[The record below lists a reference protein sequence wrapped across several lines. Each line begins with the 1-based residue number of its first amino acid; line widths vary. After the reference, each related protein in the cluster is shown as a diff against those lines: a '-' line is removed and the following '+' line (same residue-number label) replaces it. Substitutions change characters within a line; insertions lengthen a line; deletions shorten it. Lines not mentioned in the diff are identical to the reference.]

1 MRKENKKHTT
11 IPLAACLPAASDAND
26 ANDDDD
32 DTARETVARALDA
45 LACASNEVCA
55 DVERR
60 VDRLVA
66 KAMEMDERVHACE
79 RKIANAQRRR
89 RTGNNGAQSTTT
101 QTMTTKTGHEG
112 GEVLVLESSRK
123 YVLVSDEDDDETET
137 ETVDDGKTGGE
148 RRPMYYDETTRN
160 ALQRANENKPKR
172 RAFKDVER
180 MATNARRY
188 GESARALARSFAKKQ
203 GKAGRED
210 GAEPKTKDI
219 GDKDNGSQFS
229 QYVIVAKNIAS
240 YDRTSLAD
248 MMPAKTAFYD
258 CEELRFG
265 GKGKDKRNAPGEEVT
280 EDGNKEEG
288 LRDNFAEKLLLS
300 SPPPKS
306 IAPPVMRSVRMPG
319 AAENAS
325 TSTLGANDDGEASMS
340 AKKSLESAFSFR
352 PKASEA
358 PVVVFPKTLPSP
370 TPLTRKNAAGEQN
383 RQVDGASDL
392 YEFTLTSDNPYSPS
406 AFLRDPRR
414 RKAQSS
420 ASKKKKGESIPS
432 TLTSR
437 KISVRNNSDSSS
449 NITINNRDAQLSSS
463 SPPPPPPPQS
473 AKQYMPPRVADDGGR
488 GALME
493 AIRKGAKLRKVN
505 ASTDEN
511 APRRSPVANTND
523 NDNSVASTTKTGTG
537 ETIKPAT
544 SRGSAQ
550 MSMMEELASQLQRRR
565 STVISSQ
572 KKSTK

>member
-1 MRKENKKHTT
+1 MMKENKKKRTTT

-26 ANDDDD
+26 D
-32 DTARETVARALDA
+32 DTDTRETIARALDA

-89 RTGNNGAQSTTT
+89 RRTGNNRAQSTTT
-101 QTMTTKTGHEG
+101 TTKTGHEG

-123 YVLVSDEDDDETET
+123 YVLVSDEDEDET

-188 GESARALARSFAKKQ
+188 GQSARALARSFAKKQ
-203 GKAGRED
+203 GKAGRAD

-229 QYVIVAKNIAS
+229 QYVKVATNIAS

-288 LRDNFAEKLLLS
+288 LLRDEFAEKLLLS

-358 PVVVFPKTLPSP
+358 PFVVFPEMLPSP

-383 RQVDGASDL
+383 RQKIDGASDL
-392 YEFTLTSDNPYSPS
+392 YEFTLTSENPYSPS

-432 TLTSR
+432 TLKSR
-437 KISVRNNSDSSS
+437 KSSVRNNSDSSS
-449 NITINNRDAQLSSS
+449 NVTINNRDAQLSSS
-463 SPPPPPPPQS
+463 SPPPSPPPPS
-473 AKQYMPPRVADDGGR
+473 AKQDMPPRVADDGGR

>member
-1 MRKENKKHTT
+1 MMKENKKKHATT
-11 IPLAACLPAASDAND
+11 IPLAACLPATSD
-26 ANDDDD
+26 ANDDDT
-32 DTARETVARALDA
+32 DTRETIARALDA

-89 RTGNNGAQSTTT
+89 RRTGNNRAQSTTT
-101 QTMTTKTGHEG
+101 TTKTGHEG

-123 YVLVSDEDDDETET
+123 YVLVSDEDDDET

-203 GKAGRED
+203 GKAGRAD

-229 QYVIVAKNIAS
+229 QYVKVATNIAS

-288 LRDNFAEKLLLS
+288 LRDEFAEKLLLS

-358 PVVVFPKTLPSP
+358 PFVVFPEMLPSP

-383 RQVDGASDL
+383 RQKIDGASDL
-392 YEFTLTSDNPYSPS
+392 YEFTLTSENPYSPS

-437 KISVRNNSDSSS
+437 KSSVRNNSDSSS
-449 NITINNRDAQLSSS
+449 NVTINNRDAQLSSS
-463 SPPPPPPPQS
+463 SPPPPPPPPS
-473 AKQYMPPRVADDGGR
+473 AKQDMPPRVADDGGR

>member
-1 MRKENKKHTT
+1 MMKENKKKHTTT

-26 ANDDDD
+26 
-32 DTARETVARALDA
+32 DTDTRETIARALDA

-89 RTGNNGAQSTTT
+89 RRTGNNGAQSTTT
-101 QTMTTKTGHEG
+101 TTKTGHEG

-123 YVLVSDEDDDETET
+123 YVLVSDEDDDET

-203 GKAGRED
+203 GKAGRAD

-229 QYVIVAKNIAS
+229 QYVKGATNIAS

-288 LRDNFAEKLLLS
+288 LRDEFAEKLLLS

-358 PVVVFPKTLPSP
+358 PVVVFPETLPSP
-370 TPLTRKNAAGEQN
+370 TPLTRKNAAREQN
-383 RQVDGASDL
+383 RQKIDGASDL
-392 YEFTLTSDNPYSPS
+392 YEFTLTSENPYSPS

-420 ASKKKKGESIPS
+420 VSKKKKGESIPS

-437 KISVRNNSDSSS
+437 KSSVRNNSDSSS
-449 NITINNRDAQLSSS
+449 NVTINNRDAQLSSS
-463 SPPPPPPPQS
+463 SPPPPPPPPS
-473 AKQYMPPRVADDGGR
+473 AKQDMPPRVADDGGR

-523 NDNSVASTTKTGTG
+523 NDNSVASTTKTGTEG
-537 ETIKPAT
+537 TIKPAT

>member
-1 MRKENKKHTT
+1 MMKENKKKHATT
-11 IPLAACLPAASDAND
+11 IPLAACLPATSD
-26 ANDDDD
+26 ANDDDT
-32 DTARETVARALDA
+32 DTRETIARALDA

-89 RTGNNGAQSTTT
+89 RRTGNNGAQSTTT
-101 QTMTTKTGHEG
+101 TTKTGHEG

-123 YVLVSDEDDDETET
+123 YVLVSDEDDDET

-203 GKAGRED
+203 GKAGRAD

-229 QYVIVAKNIAS
+229 QYVKVATNIAS

-288 LRDNFAEKLLLS
+288 LRDEFAEKLLVS

-358 PVVVFPKTLPSP
+358 PVVVFPETLPSP

-383 RQVDGASDL
+383 RQKIDGASDL
-392 YEFTLTSDNPYSPS
+392 YEFTLTSENPYSPS

-437 KISVRNNSDSSS
+437 KSSVRNNSDSSS
-449 NITINNRDAQLSSS
+449 NVTINNRDAQLSSS
-463 SPPPPPPPQS
+463 SPPPPPPPPS
-473 AKQYMPPRVADDGGR
+473 AKQDMPPRVADDGGR

>member
-1 MRKENKKHTT
+1 MMKENKKKHATT

-26 ANDDDD
+26 
-32 DTARETVARALDA
+32 DTARETIARALDA

-66 KAMEMDERVHACE
+66 KAMEMDERVHVCE
-79 RKIANAQRRR
+79 RKIANAQRRRR

-101 QTMTTKTGHEG
+101 TMTTKTGHEG

-123 YVLVSDEDDDETET
+123 YVLVSDEDDDET

-203 GKAGRED
+203 GKAGRAD

-229 QYVIVAKNIAS
+229 QYVKVATNIAS

-288 LRDNFAEKLLLS
+288 LRDEFAEKLLLS

-358 PVVVFPKTLPSP
+358 PFVVFPEMLPSPP

-383 RQVDGASDL
+383 RQKIDGASDL
-392 YEFTLTSDNPYSPS
+392 YEFTLTSENPYSPS

-437 KISVRNNSDSSS
+437 KSSVRNNSDSSS
-449 NITINNRDAQLSSS
+449 NVTINNRDAQLSSS
-463 SPPPPPPPQS
+463 SPPPPPPPPS
-473 AKQYMPPRVADDGGR
+473 AKQDMPPRVADDGGR